1 MDVVEERETHT
12 CINAIGVPSPIKSE
26 YCKECG
32 ILVHYGTM
40 FYHTITCSNEYH
52 ERYFENKW
60 YCQNCIL
67 KKVKFKTWE
76 VASTRMGIT
85 TYKTF
90 GDMEYWINKCKT
102 GYYYEATRIPYYIVA
117 PRVAVKSARK

>member
-12 CINAIGVPSPIKSE
+12 CLSALSIPDTLKSAHCE
-26 YCKECG
+26 ECG
-32 ILVHYGTM
+32 IRVHFGVM
-40 FYHTITCSNEYH
+40 FYHSITCHDEYH
-52 ERYFENKW
+52 NRYFDSDL
-60 YCQNCIL
+60 YCQNCIF
-67 KKVKFKTWE
+67 KKVEFKTWE
-76 VASTRMGIT
+76 VTSTRMGIT

-90 GDMEYWINKCKT
+90 GDMEYWINKCRT